1 MTDYDDDCGG
11 PCSVCGNEDSED
23 YGPGIDPRE
32 DRDYDLA
39 REDGWSYEDIRDRAY
54 RLTEED

>member
-1 MTDYDDDCGG
+1 MYDYCDDYCECEQEGYEE
-11 PCSVCGNEDSED
+11 V
-23 YGPGIDPRE
+23 DPRE